1 MNVAFLD
8 SVHPILWERLTEAG
22 HVCWDA
28 TQISRDALLQGACM
42 DAHGLVV
49 RARITLDAPAIHALP
64 QLKFIARSGS
74 GLDNIDTA
82 CTHARGIQV
91 FNSPEGNR
99 NAVAE
104 HTLGLLLALL
114 RKIPQAHASVTSGAW
129 LREAHRGVEIAGLT
143 VGIIG
148 FGNTGSAF
156 ASKLTGLGCRVLAY
170 DKYRIDFDGIHGAQ
184 ACSLSVLQSECDVI
198 SIHIPLNGETRGW
211 VNDAWFAA
219 LRKPVWLLHTARGP
233 IASTDAIYRALCN
246 GKLLGAALDVLEE
259 EEASLEGLKPGWS
272 SHPIFQHPQALFSP
286 HIAGWTRESWFQL
299 SDVLADKILK
309 ARISI

>member
-8 SVHPILWERLTEAG
+8 SVHPILWQRLTEAG
-22 HVCWDA
+22 HACWDG
-28 TQISRDALLQGACM
+28 TQTTREALLKGAFRDADGV
-42 DAHGLVV
+42 VV
-49 RARITLDAPAIHALP
+49 RARITLDEPAIHALP

-82 CTHARGIQV
+82 CAHTRGIQI

-114 RKIPQAHASVTSGAW
+114 RKIHPAHASVTSGQW
-129 LREAHRGVEIAGLT
+129 LREAHRGVELSGLT

-156 ASKLTGLGCRVLAY
+156 ASKLTGMGCQVLAF
-170 DKYRIDFDGIHGAQ
+170 DKYRTDFDGSHGVQ
-184 ACSLSVLQSECDVI
+184 ACSLMDIQSQCDVI
-198 SIHIPLNGETRGW
+198 SIHIPLNEESRGW
-211 VNDAWFAA
+211 VNDTWFAA
-219 LRKPVWLLHTARGP
+219 LRKPVWFLHTARGP

-246 GKLLGAALDVLEE
+246 GQLLGAALDVLEE
-259 EEASLEGLKPGWS
+259 EEASLEGLKAGWS
-272 SHPIFQHPQALFSP
+272 SHPIFQHPHAIFSP
-286 HIAGWTRESWFQL
+286 HIAGWTKESWFRL
-299 SDVLADKILK
+299 SDVLADKIL
-309 ARISI
+309 AAY